1 MTDTNDTG
9 ETRDARDT
17 QPTTPLEEVS
27 ATAPTERIE
36 DGADAVGAEAPA
48 SPPSAETPAPAF
60 PAATAPAEPWLAASA
75 TSAPAPTLQSGHPPI
90 RWGGVVWG
98 LILLAFSAL
107 ILLLVSSPARLAA
120 TVEWFSALTPGTAWA
135 LWIGVVGLIIAVS
148 AVLGAVNTSQRRRR
162 RHPA

>member
-9 ETRDARDT
+9 DTR
-17 QPTTPLEEVS
+17 PTTPLAEVS

-36 DGADAVGAEAPA
+36 ADSG
-48 SPPSAETPAPAF
+48 
-60 PAATAPAEPWLAASA
+60 APAEPWLAAPA
-75 TSAPAPTLQSGHPPI
+75 TSAPAATIQSGHPPI

-148 AVLGAVNTSQRRRR
+148 AVLGAVNASQRRRR